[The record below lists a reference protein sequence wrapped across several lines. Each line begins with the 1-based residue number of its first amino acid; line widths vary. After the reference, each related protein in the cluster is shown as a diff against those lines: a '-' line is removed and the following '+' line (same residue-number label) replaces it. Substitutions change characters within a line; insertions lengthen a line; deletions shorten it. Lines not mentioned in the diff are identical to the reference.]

1 MKSKAAPAAR
11 SAGKAAAALLLTRLA
26 LPAPL
31 SRLTVGLSAYE
42 VGRLLARR
50 ERRRRQAR
58 VRRVLIGAAFGAAA
72 FAAAHAYE
80 AVKD

>member
-1 MKSKAAPAAR
+1 MKRKAEPGAR

-31 SRLTVGLSAYE
+31 IRLTVDLSAYE
-42 VGRLLARR
+42 IGRLLARR

-58 VRRVLIGAAFGAAA
+58 VRRVLIGVAFGAAT
-72 FAAAHAYE
+72 FAAAHAHGAAE
-80 AVKD
+80 D